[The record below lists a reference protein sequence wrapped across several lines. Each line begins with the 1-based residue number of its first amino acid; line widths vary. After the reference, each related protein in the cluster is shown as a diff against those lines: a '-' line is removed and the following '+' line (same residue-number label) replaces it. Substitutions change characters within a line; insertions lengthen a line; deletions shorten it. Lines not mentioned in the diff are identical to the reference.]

1 MKVNILFILLSFFM
15 TILGTANH
23 ILSKVYFTKESDQFS
38 LTWFFNILMFL
49 GEMFALPIYYLREN
63 ISSKRNPSVNLEPE
77 EVKEGQVIL
86 EVEEEKPKKKKIFLL
101 IIPSILDTFA
111 TFLSNI
117 SLTYLYGS
125 IFATLRGT
133 MVITITF
140 LISKFFLKNKH
151 ILDHYIAIP
160 ILGVGF
166 ILVGLSSFF
175 GDSSTENNGIDFEEF
190 TLLSI
195 FMIIISMFMQSIQ
208 FCLDEHFMRKYKF
221 NPFFVIGYEGLFGFC
236 FNLFICIILSFIKC
250 GDDPSEFL
258 QKICIKDDNNLWKV
272 ENILFSLTEIFTNE
286 KFAIFVIITIIIF
299 AGYNIIQIWIIYYKE
314 AMGRSLVENFRSFL
328 IYIFYILPILSD
340 ELREKF
346 NLYRLFGLIIIFVGV
361 ITYLGA
367 FCIDERRIIRQK
379 EKYLNDISEIEKG
392 DIVRIGTN
400 NNL

>member
-133 MVITITF
+133 MVITT
-140 LISKFFLKNKH
+140 LI
-151 ILDHYIAIP
+151 
-160 ILGVGF
+160 
-166 ILVGLSSFF
+166 F
-175 GDSSTENNGIDFEEF
+175 GN
-190 TLLSI
+190 
-195 FMIIISMFMQSIQ
+195 IQ
-208 FCLDEHFMRKYKF
+208 
-221 NPFFVIGYEGLFGFC
+221 
-236 FNLFICIILSFIKC
+236 NL
-250 GDDPSEFL
+250 
-258 QKICIKDDNNLWKV
+258 
-272 ENILFSLTEIFTNE
+272 
-286 KFAIFVIITIIIF
+286 
-299 AGYNIIQIWIIYYKE
+299 
-314 AMGRSLVENFRSFL
+314 
-328 IYIFYILPILSD
+328 
-340 ELREKF
+340 
-346 NLYRLFGLIIIFVGV
+346 
-361 ITYLGA
+361 
-367 FCIDERRIIRQK
+367 
-379 EKYLNDISEIEKG
+379 
-392 DIVRIGTN
+392 
-400 NNL
+400 